1 MQSQACGFE
10 WTPLWHFVVIII
22 FIYLFSWFSEE
33 NIWISSCRSLLI
45 LAVLE
50 DFHLED
56 AVVWLC
62 RLKLMVICTNWCT
75 KFWSQVVFWH
85 LSTSLVI
92 AICAITCWFSAQ
104 YSSNWSSFVTL
115 PGNHCQSSFLIPTTK
130 ISLEFWTFVAQQNL
144 IPILRFFHQPKSS
157 HCCVRQLTITCS

>member
-92 AICAITCWFSAQ
+92 AICAITCWFPIDHLLLLCLEIIA
-104 YSSNWSSFVTL
+104 
-115 PGNHCQSSFLIPTTK
+115 NHHSWFPQLSFLWNIGLLWHNRIWFPYLDFSINPK
-130 ISLEFWTFVAQQNL
+130 V
-144 IPILRFFHQPKSS
+144 PIAVWDS
-157 HCCVRQLTITCS
+157 